1 MCQKYI
7 SPQFFCSVGR
17 TRGKCK
23 EGKPL
28 SCAAVARYGC
38 FVCGYEVCAGCHKK
52 KGKSGGR
59 RRRKSVVDAWY

>member
-1 MCQKYI
+1 M
-7 SPQFFCSVGR
+7 GR